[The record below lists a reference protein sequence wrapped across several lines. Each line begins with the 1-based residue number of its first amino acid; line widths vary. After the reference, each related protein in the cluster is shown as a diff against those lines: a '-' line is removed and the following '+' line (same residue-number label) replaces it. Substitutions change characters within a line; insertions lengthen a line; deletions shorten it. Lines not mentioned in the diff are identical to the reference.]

1 MAEQHYTA
9 SQASLWIQTQ
19 GPNSAVAYLGCHEL
33 DDISE
38 EGGDSENIY
47 CPDPAG
53 PGKFRVVGTIESG
66 ATTVTTSVLTDVTD
80 IRDYLERV
88 RGKFT
93 LFVNKVASGRLDV
106 FTNAERVFILRN
118 ASVTS
123 KTLSDLAK
131 RTPDDNARSTQSFD
145 LSAEELLRYFDLVM
159 SRQGIASTTAVNAV
173 SFCNEPRDRT
183 DELPALEVAQIG
195 FAALDGNEVLK
206 TTNGATWTATSAA
219 PFSTSDV
226 VQAITCFEMGRDQT
240 RVVVALGTTK
250 AGAPPKIA
258 YTDDSGATWTVVE
271 VNAVNAEFI
280 PTPHAL
286 FAVDRN
292 NMWVGLDS
300 GKVYFSGDGGVTWTL
315 QTTAAITSNADIRCL
330 HFTDPEVGWLCS
342 DAGVVAR
349 TVDAG
354 LSWAAVT
361 VPEAATQLNVVR
373 AFDRNR
379 AWVGTNG
386 GKLWYT
392 LDGGETWTQR
402 SFLGS
407 GTGAIADIKFLND
420 LVGYVVRT
428 AAGVSYVLTT
438 IDGGYSW
445 RPMDAV
451 TNSGINSLF
460 VADLYNVI
468 FAGEANGGTGL
479 IAKATV

>member
-9 SQASLWIQTQ
+9 SQASLWIQGQ
-19 GPNSAVAYLGCHEL
+19 GPNSPVAYLGCHEI
-33 DDISE
+33 DDVSE

-47 CPDPAG
+47 CPDPSG
-53 PGKFRVVGTIESG
+53 PNKYRVVGTIESG
-66 ATTVTTSVLTDVTD
+66 ATTVSTSIVTDVTD
-80 IRDYLERV
+80 VRDYLERV

-93 LFVNKVASGRLDV
+93 LFVNKVAAGRLDV

-118 ASVTS
+118 ASITS

-145 LSAEELLRYFDLVM
+145 ISAEEILRYFDLTM
-159 SRQGIASTTAVNAV
+159 TRQGIAGTDAINGIT
-173 SFCNEPRDRT
+173 FCNEPRDRT
-183 DELPALEVAQIG
+183 DELPALDVAQIG
-195 FAALDGNEVLK
+195 FAATDGNAVLK
-206 TTNGATWTATSAA
+206 TTNGSTWTATTAA
-219 PFSTSDV
+219 PFTSSDV
-226 VQAITCFEMGRDQT
+226 VQAVTCFEMGRDQT

-250 AGAPPKIA
+250 VAAPPKIA
-258 YTDDSGATWTVVE
+258 YSDDSGATWTSVE
-271 VNAVNAEFI
+271 VNATNAEFI

-286 FAVDRN
+286 FAIDRN

-300 GKVYFSGDGGVTWTL
+300 GKIYYSADGGVSWTA
-315 QTTAAITSNADIRCL
+315 QSTTAIAATDVRCIHFADA
-330 HFTDPEVGWLCS
+330 EVGWYCT

-349 TVDAG
+349 TIDGG

-361 VPEAATQLNVVR
+361 VPENVQLNVIR

-386 GKLWYT
+386 GKVWYT
-392 LDGGETWTQR
+392 LDGGVTWTQR

-407 GTGAIADIKFLND
+407 GTGAINDIKFLND
-420 LVGYVVRT
+420 LVGYIVRT
-428 AAGVSYVLTT
+428 ASNVSSVLTT

-445 RPMDAV
+445 RPMTTV
-451 TNSGINSLF
+451 TNAGINVAY

-468 FAGEANGGTGL
+468 FAGEPQGGTGF
-479 IAKATV
+479 IAKATN